1 MKIILFTIAL
11 LIYYNGYSQS
21 HYKAPI
27 PPFVMHTTT
36 ETVDS
41 GNIRV
46 YYALNALDIGNL
58 RTYDDC
64 QRLEIGYNISKY
76 YSDFVWVA
84 DSTNTEMAKKNT
96 NKHSESI
103 GGLVGGYFGKKK
115 FWFEYQYSE
124 YFKDFS
130 TNKLTEYSRMP
141 MYIQKQNCKSEED
154 IPVQDWTLYD
164 DTLTIIGYTCQKA
177 TCCFRGRNYTAWFT
191 VDIPVS
197 NGPWKFGGLPGLILK
212 VSDNDNLWVFEC
224 IAIKNYTK
232 KFPILSRVSF
242 KKYPQIERTK
252 LLKFHNTIHENYL
265 QVSGLI
271 LVEAGKNQPEKNT
284 HQPLELE

>member
-1 MKIILFTIAL
+1 MYTA
-11 LIYYNGYSQS
+11 
-21 HYKAPI
+21 
-27 PPFVMHTTT
+27 T

-46 YYALNALDIGNL
+46 YYALNALDIDNL
-58 RTYDDC
+58 RTYDDY
-64 QRLEIGYNISKY
+64 QRLEIGDNISKY
-76 YSDFVWVA
+76 YSDFVWCA
-84 DSTNTEMAKKNT
+84 DSTNTEKTKKNI
-96 NKHSESI
+96 NKQSE
-103 GGLVGGYFGKKK
+103 GAEALVGAYFGKKK

-154 IPVQDWTLYD
+154 IPAQEWILYD
-164 DTLTIIGYTCQKA
+164 DTLTIAGYTCQKA
-177 TCCFRGRNYTAWFT
+177 TCYFRGRNYTAWFA

-212 VSDNDNLWVFEC
+212 VSDDDSLWVFEC

-242 KKYPQIERTK
+242 KKYPCIERTK
-252 LLKFHNTIHENYL
+252 LLKLHNMIHENYL
-265 QVSGLI
+265 KVSGLI
-271 LVEAGKNQPEKNT
+271 VVGTLDNQPAKNT
-284 HQPLELE
+284 HQHLELE